1 MRFDSARRIISVC
14 IAVAASSVALLAVGV
29 AGASAK
35 SSPPKCSGGEIK
47 GSGAN
52 AAQIAIEKVWS
63 PDFISPTET
72 NAAACPSGPA
82 VNFLKTSS
90 GKGLESWGV
99 FSTPL
104 PNFGPQNAYV
114 ATEEP
119 LNEADKTEVEDLGG
133 GVSKPETAQ
142 TIPVAQEAIVVIV
155 HLPKG
160 CTATSSGATNR
171 LVLNNITLEGIWRGT
186 ISNWGQITDDG
197 DALTGCEV
205 EPSKDPITRLVRS
218 DLAGTTHIL
227 KKYLSLINPTG
238 TFPTELGGPE
248 ESWTEIAEGTQNTN
262 WPLPAGATPVLK
274 EAKEGDTA
282 EVAEVASH
290 AGSIGFAGLAD
301 ARANTAFDPPAGGAG
316 TAVFWVPIQNTGTP
330 TKKLAYA
337 DPSTNGETTSTPA
350 DANCAKEKYT
360 NGKGKTFPPAST
372 EDAWNLVT
380 TETKEKN
387 YPLCG
392 LVYILGLSKYSAY
405 SASSTEPTTAGEAE
419 TLSQYLQFVLET
431 KGTGSSAGGQVL
443 IEGHDYEAL
452 PKKVDKEAV
461 TGAKSLA
468 F

>member
-1 MRFDSARRIISVC
+1 MSVC
-14 IAVAASSVALLAVGV
+14 FAVAASSVALLAVGV

-35 SSPPKCSGGEIK
+35 SSPPKCSGGPIK

-52 AAQIAIEKVWS
+52 AAQIAIEKVWA
-63 PDFISPTET
+63 PNFNSPTDT
-72 NAAACPSGPA
+72 NPAACPSGPA
-82 VNFLKTSS
+82 VSFLKTSS

-104 PNFGPQNAYV
+104 PNFGPENAYI

-119 LNEADKTEVEDLGG
+119 LNEADKDEVEALGG

-142 TIPVAQEAIVVIV
+142 TIPVAQESIVVIV

-160 CTATSSGATNR
+160 CTALSKGATGR
-171 LVLNNITLEGIWRGT
+171 LVLDNVTLEKIWRGVIT
-186 ISNWGQITDDG
+186 NWGQITDDG
-197 DALTGCEV
+197 DELVGCEV
-205 EPSKDPITRLVRS
+205 PPSSDPITRLVRS

-227 KKYLSLINPTG
+227 KKYLSLINPEEK
-238 TFPTELGGPE
+238 FPTELGGPE
-248 ESWTEIAEGTQNTN
+248 ETWSQIAEGTQNTN

-282 EVAEVASH
+282 EVSEIASH

-301 ARANTAFDPPAGGAG
+301 ARANSAFDPPSGGAG
-316 TAVFWVPIQNTGTP
+316 TAVFWVPIQNTGVST

-337 DPSTNGETTSTPA
+337 DPSTNGETSSTPA

-360 NGKGKTFPPAST
+360 DGKGKTFPPAST

-380 TETKEKN
+380 TETKEKA

-392 LVYILGLSKYSAY
+392 IVYILALSKYSAY
-405 SASSTEPTTAGEAE
+405 SASSTEPTTSGEAE
-419 TLSQYLQFVLET
+419 TLSQFLQYVLET
-431 KGTGSSAGGQVL
+431 KGTGAGAGGQLAV
-443 IEGHDYEAL
+443 EGHDYEAL

-461 TGAKSLA
+461 TGAKSVV